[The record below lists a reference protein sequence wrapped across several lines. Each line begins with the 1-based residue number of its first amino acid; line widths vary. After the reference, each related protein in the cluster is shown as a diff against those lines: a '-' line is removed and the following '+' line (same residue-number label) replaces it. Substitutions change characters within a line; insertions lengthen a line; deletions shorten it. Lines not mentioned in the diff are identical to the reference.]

1 MKRWFGLCV
10 LGFVFG
16 VNTACSVIQTCDP
29 EVDPSCTDDTK
40 GQIKG
45 HIAVA
50 GAEIAMLDAQPES
63 LSLLQQ
69 ARQAMNAA
77 FQSHRAAQMKTLS
90 ELRVKRR
97 LPTVSQAN
105 HIRSDWVAKERW
117 RNGEV
122 IINGNQDVRSHRDWW
137 QTQLEIFLDG
147 HYQVHVSLCN
157 TATSCLLKILT
168 LEQKPIGNWE
178 TWHLAQTLSH
188 FEPIRDAEVN
198 RILQI
203 AAIPNDPFL
212 ENQWHYGAMHLQAAW
227 ELSTGHE
234 DVVAAVIDTGALM
247 DHPELKNKLLG
258 SVDLIDDEQVA
269 GDGNGRDNDGSDEGD
284 NACGSGCHSHHGSH
298 VAGTMAAQTD
308 NGEMVAGVSWLGQ
321 VLAVRS
327 LGRGGGSLF
336 DIAGGLYWAIGSDV
350 DGVDTNQNPADV
362 INMSLGGRGESTTMN
377 DAVAAATAQG
387 AIVIVA
393 AGNEGSEA
401 DAYTPANSPDAITV
415 AAVGHSGGDRDRPKR
430 TTYSNFGDVVDLAA
444 PGGEQVEDVDG
455 DGFPDGVLSTVRE
468 FVTYYQGTSMAAPH
482 VAGVAMLMKALDP
495 NISQR
500 QARQVLTQTADSNI
514 DCEGC
519 GSGTIHAAKALLA
532 MQDSLDTPFV
542 VASPPS
548 VRLGRNDLDAQVRVQ
563 NISEVNASLQIYIG
577 GSERDLVSLNKT
589 SLILAPDM
597 EETLEITIA
606 RSGTDQ
612 GEAHLLL
619 AYADGRIIK
628 INLSWT
634 EKYLNQAGSATVGA
648 LKIESDGS
656 FTVERMV
663 IATALTDFNYHL
675 FNLTPG
681 DYLILALTD
690 DDRDGS
696 LEDHEGVGVYPS
708 LEARELISVA
718 AKTTQEDIDFTVSP
732 GFSPD
737 EIPETGLGTGVIGA
751 ACSNNS
757 DCDPAL
763 YCELVF
769 TGGYCTS
776 NCASG
781 VPCPEGGT
789 CFCLSD
795 SGLGCDYSICLD
807 QCEIDADCRQDEGY
821 ICDADNTCYPQ

>member
-1 MKRWFGLCV
+1 MKRWLSLCV
-10 LGFVFG
+10 LAG
-16 VNTACSVIQTCDP
+16 VLGISTGCLAIQTCDP
-29 EVDPSCTDDTK
+29 DVDPSCEDETRGQVK
-40 GQIKG
+40 GYIS
-45 HIAVA
+45 VA
-50 GAEIAMLDAQPES
+50 GAEIVMHQVDSTQHETLQTARETLNEAYQAHRINHAKDLSS
-63 LSLLQQ
+63 LS
-69 ARQAMNAA
+69 
-77 FQSHRAAQMKTLS
+77 
-90 ELRVKRR
+90 VKRR
-97 LPTVSQAN
+97 LPTVSSAN
-105 HIRSDWVAKERW
+105 RIPSNLVAKERW
-117 RNGEV
+117 RDGEI
-122 IINGNQDVRSHRDWW
+122 IINGNRDIRHHKSWW
-137 QTQLEIFLDG
+137 KTQLEEFWHFEYL
-147 HYQVHVSLCN
+147 VEVSLCN
-157 TATSCLLKILT
+157 TPTSCLVKVT
-168 LEQKPIGNWE
+168 DQNQKNITQFE
-178 TWHLAQTLSH
+178 TWYLTQTLGD
-188 FEPIRDAEVN
+188 FAYLKNAEVN

-203 AAIPNDPFL
+203 AALPNDPFL
-212 ENQWHYGAMHLQAAW
+212 DNQWHYGAMHLQAAW
-227 ELSTGHE
+227 ELSTGHD

-247 DHPELKNKLLG
+247 SHPELKNKILG
-258 SVDLIDDEQVA
+258 SVDLIDDKQVA
-269 GDGNGRDNDGSDEGD
+269 GDGDGRDNDGTDEGD
-284 NACGSGCHSHHGSH
+284 NACGGGCHSHHGSH

-308 NGEMVAGVSWLGQ
+308 NGEMVAGVSWFGQ
-321 VLAVRS
+321 LLAIRS

-336 DIAGGLYWAIGSDV
+336 DIAGGLYWAVGSDV
-350 DGVDTNQNPADV
+350 EGVDVNPNPADV
-362 INMSLGGRGESTTMN
+362 INMSLGGRGDSNTMN
-377 DAVAAATAQG
+377 DAVSAATAQG

-393 AGNEGSEA
+393 AGNEGVDA

-415 AAVGHSGGDRDRPKR
+415 AAVGHSGGERSRPQR
-430 TTYSNFGDVVDLAA
+430 TTYSNYGDVVDLAA

-482 VAGVAMLMKALDP
+482 VAGVAMLMKAVDP
-495 NISQR
+495 NVNQE
-500 QARQVLTQTADSNI
+500 QARQLLTQTADSDI
-514 DCEGC
+514 DCDGC
-519 GSGTIHAAKALLA
+519 GSGVVHAAKVLLA
-532 MQDSLDTPFV
+532 MENALDTSFI

-548 VRLGRNDLDAQVRVQ
+548 IRLGRNDLDAELRVQ
-563 NISEVNASLQIYIG
+563 NISEVNATIQIYVG
-577 GSERDLVSLNKT
+577 GSERDMVSLNKT
-589 SLILAPDM
+589 SLILAPDT
-597 EETLEITIA
+597 EERIEVTIA

-619 AYADGRIIK
+619 VYADGRIVK

-663 IATALTDFNYHL
+663 IATALTGFNYHL

-708 LEARELISVA
+708 LEARELIKVSA
-718 AKTTQEDIDFTVSP
+718 NASEEKIDFTVSP

-737 EIPETGLGTGVIGA
+737 EAVEVGDGVGLIGD

-757 DCDPAL
+757 DCDPSL

-776 NCASG
+776 NCASA

-795 SGLGCDYSICLD
+795 SGFGCDYSICLD
-807 QCEIDADCRQDEGY
+807 QCETDADCRVDEGY
-821 ICDADNTCYPQ
+821 VCDVDNTCYPQ